1 MHVSIPVEHSC
12 EFLEIVP
19 VNPLISKCQIK
30 VCYVDDKPNRN
41 RSIITKET
49 AAKMAA
55 SLPGSPIVG
64 FFNPNTGDFEEHNQR
79 IEIANGTLT
88 ISDTTVPY
96 GFVDLNA
103 KVWFQKFVDDGVVE
117 REYLMTEGYIWTG
130 QYPEA
135 QRIISEGNNQS
146 MELDEKTLDGT
157 WTKDSNGKPQFFI
170 VNEAIISKLCILG
183 ENVEPCFEGAQIAV
197 SFALD
202 EGCKQAFYS
211 MANELKE
218 VLSKGGPSFMTEDM
232 IKESEV
238 ITEDVVVEE
247 TPVVEEAAIEE
258 VVAEETSTETEFAK
272 AEEEEEKKEESE
284 KEEVVEE
291 EEKPEDNEDE
301 DKKKKEYSLEEIP
314 EYVSLQADYAALETK
329 YNDLMSAHE
338 ALQAELTPLKEFK
351 EAADLEAKQQMI
363 NSFCMLSEEDKKDVI
378 DNIATYSL
386 EDIEAKLSVICFRN
400 KINFSLE
407 EEEVEEDANLT
418 FNLANSE
425 EDSAPAWIKAIRK
438 NVK

>member
-30 VCYVDDKPNRN
+30 VCYVSDEPNRN
-41 RSIITKET
+41 RSIITKDT
-49 AAKMAA
+49 AVRMAA

-64 FFNPNTGDFEEHNQR
+64 FYNQNTGDFEEHNQR
-79 IEIANGTLT
+79 IDISNGVFT
-88 ISDTTVPY
+88 ITDTTFPY
-96 GFVDLNA
+96 GFVDMNA
-103 KVWFQKFVDDGVVE
+103 KIWFQKFIDDGSIE

-146 MELDEKTLDGT
+146 MELDEPTLRGA

-170 VNEAIISKLCILG
+170 VNEAIISKLCVLG
-183 ENVEPCFEGAQIAV
+183 ENVEPCFEGAQIAA

-202 EGCKQAFYS
+202 ESCKQTFYS

-218 VLSKGGPSFMTEDM
+218 VLSKGGLSLMTEN
-232 IKESEV
+232 IV
-238 ITEDVVVEE
+238 NTEVVEE
-247 TPVVEEAAIEE
+247 TVVEETVETPVEEAAEVIETE
-258 VVAEETSTETEFAK
+258 TDFAKKEEEEEDKKEETKEEEPASE
-272 AEEEEEKKEESE
+272 EEEEEKKED
-284 KEEVVEE
+284 EE
-291 EEKPEDNEDE
+291 EEK
-301 DKKKKEYSLEEIP
+301 KKYSLEEIP

-329 YNDLMSAHE
+329 YNDLCSAHE
-338 ALQAELTPLKEFK
+338 ALEAEIAPLRSFK
-351 EAADLEAKQQMI
+351 DAADLEAKKNMI
-363 NSFCMLSEEDKKDVI
+363 NSFHMLSEEDKKDVI

-407 EEEVEEDANLT
+407 NEETETDVNLT
-418 FNLANSE
+418 FNLANAE

>member
-247 TPVVEEAAIEE
+247 TPVVEE

-284 KEEVVEE
+284 EEEVVEE
-291 EEKPEDNEDE
+291 EENPEDNEDE
-301 DKKKKEYSLEEIP
+301 NKKKKEYSLEEIP